1 MLWRLYKVETLMK
14 IKQFLVSDCC
24 FSHFQLWQSLN
35 GLDFSL
41 VLSHHFDKETP
52 IPERFFNEKICT
64 HENHTD
70 IYYHYVNHTT
80 IVLRL
85 SKSSVLKIE
94 SKQKLKTII
103 DLHYLQVMLDREKYI
118 RNKMMESIRDIS
130 VHEDLDDLLKK
141 ILENALSVIPVANMG
156 VLWIYEPSLEV
167 LFPKAWTGGPNEEI
181 GKMRMRVGEG
191 IIGKTFK
198 DNKSFILTNIEG
210 ILSESSN
217 ISPGNLFHLYNS
229 VQFDDLQSII
239 SVPIKVEESTL
250 CVLIVYQNGTYP
262 LLTKDDQ
269 QLLESFSD
277 QVSIVLRNS
286 NLYQNLKKQNDLLIQ
301 RDTIHNSLIKLSLQ
315 SKGLQK
321 IANEIKKMIN
331 HPLMIVDLTDDQ
343 LYSSPTPWKVE
354 LPSELI
360 KINTKL
366 PTQSFFTESYNSQS
380 LYIHPIIAIDVPIGI
395 MAVEMEEDDLFPLN
409 KMIIEQASSVIALEI
424 IRKQTLVDSFYQKTN
439 DLFNDFIQSQEYNLI
454 RKKASELRIND
465 HPYYMAIVIHLHP
478 HADFHFVNM
487 QMHKLIAQIKKQLGI
502 FVSIVFGYGNKVT
515 LVCQFN
521 NFADQDYVKRRLALI
536 HSNWINVHEET
547 LKIGIGTCYP
557 SMDNIAKS
565 YSEADKAL
573 SFLISRQLKSI
584 VNYQDIGINHLFIH
598 QPIDD
603 LNSFVNEVFNPL
615 QSDKDGTLDLEQT
628 LLAYMENDRQATQTA
643 KNLHIHVNTLYQRL
657 KRIEEKLQ
665 ISFSNPEDILKVQL
679 ACYLRNSIVSLT

>member
-1 MLWRLYKVETLMK
+1 MK
-14 IKQFLVSDCC
+14 IKQFLIDDYCL
-24 FSHFQLWQSLN
+24 SHFQLWQSIK

-52 IPERFFNEKICT
+52 APGRSFNEKILT
-64 HENHTD
+64 YENYTD
-70 IYYHYVNHTT
+70 IYYHYSNHTT
-80 IVLRL
+80 IVIRL
-85 SKSSVLKIE
+85 SKSPVLNIE
-94 SKQKLKTII
+94 NLQKLKPIL

-130 VHEDLDDLLKK
+130 VLEDLDDLLKK
-141 ILENALSVIPVANMG
+141 ILENALSVIPAADMG
-156 VLWIYEPSLEV
+156 VLWMYEPSLDA
-167 LFPKAWTGGPNEEI
+167 LFPKAWTGGPSEEI
-181 GKMRMRVGEG
+181 RKMRMKVGEG

-198 DNKSFILTNIEG
+198 DNKSFILTNIEE
-210 ILSESSN
+210 IISESSN
-217 ISPGNLFHLYNS
+217 ISSDNLFHLYNS
-229 VQFDDLQSII
+229 VQFDDLKSII
-239 SVPIKVEESTL
+239 SVPIQVEESTL
-250 CVLIVYQNGTYP
+250 CVLIVYQNGPYP

-286 NLYQNLKKQNDLLIQ
+286 RLYQNLKKQNDLLIQ
-301 RDTIHNSLIKLSLQ
+301 RDTIHNTLIKLSLQ

-331 HPLMIVDLTDDQ
+331 HPLMIVDLTDNQ
-343 LYSSPTPWKVE
+343 LYSSPTPWKWE
-354 LPSELI
+354 LPSEMI

-366 PTQSFFTESYNSQS
+366 QTQSFFTESFNSQS

-395 MAVEMEEDDLFPLN
+395 MAVEMEKDDLFPLN

-424 IRKQTLVDSFYQKTN
+424 IRKQTLVDSYYQKTN
-439 DLFNDFIQSQEYNLI
+439 DLFNDFIQCREYNLI
-454 RKKASELRIND
+454 RKKAIELRID
-465 HPYYMAIVIHLHP
+465 HHSYYMAIVIHIHP
-478 HADFHFVNM
+478 HADFHFLNM
-487 QMHKLIAQIKKQLGI
+487 QMHKLIAQIKKHLGI
-502 FVSIVFGYGNKVT
+502 YVSIVFGYGNKVT

-521 NFADQDYVKRRLALI
+521 NYADQDYVKKKLELI
-536 HSNWINVHEET
+536 HSNWINVHEES

-643 KNLHIHVNTLYQRL
+643 KLLHIHVNTLYQRL

-665 ISFSNPEDILKVQL
+665 ISFSNPEDILKIQL

>member
-1 MLWRLYKVETLMK
+1 MDTLMG
-14 IKQFLVSDCC
+14 IKQFLIDNCSL
-24 FSHFQLWQSLN
+24 SHFEVWQSIK

-41 VLSHHFDKETP
+41 ALSHHFDKETP
-52 IPERFFNEKICT
+52 VPGRFFNEEILA
-64 HENHTD
+64 HENFTD
-70 IYYHYVNHTT
+70 IYYHYSNHTT
-80 IVLRL
+80 IVIRI
-85 SKSSVLKIE
+85 SKSSVLNNE
-94 SKQKLKTII
+94 SKQELKPII
-103 DLHYLQVMLDREKYI
+103 DLHYLQIMLDREKYI

-130 VHEDLDDLLKK
+130 VLEDLNDLLKK
-141 ILENALSVIPVANMG
+141 ILENAISVIPAADMG
-156 VLWIYEPSLEV
+156 VLWMYEPSLDV

-181 GKMRMRVGEG
+181 KKMRMKIGEG

-198 DNKSFILTNIEG
+198 DNKSFILTNIDD
-210 ILSESSN
+210 IISESSN
-217 ISPGNLFHLYNS
+217 ISADNLFYLYNS
-229 VQFDDLQSII
+229 VQFDDLKSII

-250 CVLIVYQNGTYP
+250 CVLIVYQNGPYP

-286 NLYQNLKKQNDLLIQ
+286 KLYQNLKKQNDLLIQ
-301 RDTIHNSLIKLSLQ
+301 RDTIHNTLIKLSLQ
-315 SKGLQK
+315 NKGLQK

-331 HPLMIVDLTDDQ
+331 HPLMIVDLTDHQ
-343 LYSSPTPWKVE
+343 QYSSPPQRKWE
-354 LPSELI
+354 LPLE
-360 KINTKL
+360 INTKL
-366 PTQSFFTESYNSQS
+366 KTQSFFTESLNNQS

-395 MAVEMEEDDLFPLN
+395 MAVDMEEDELFPLN

-424 IRKQTLVDSFYQKTN
+424 IRNQTLVDSYYQKTN
-439 DLFNDFIQSQEYNLI
+439 DLFNDFIQCREYNLI
-454 RKKASELRIND
+454 RKKAMELRIVD
-465 HPYYMAIVIHLHP
+465 HPYYLAIAIHIHP
-478 HADFHFVNM
+478 HADFHFLNM
-487 QMHKLIAQIKKQLGI
+487 QMHKLIAQIKKHLGI
-502 FVSIVFGYGNKVT
+502 YVSIAFGYGHKVT

-521 NFADQDYVKRRLALI
+521 HYADQDYVKKKVALI
-536 HSNWINVHEET
+536 HSNWMNAHEES

-598 QPIDD
+598 QPMDD
-603 LNSFVNEVFNPL
+603 LNSFINEIFNPL

-628 LLAYMENDRQATQTA
+628 LLVYMENDRQATQTA
-643 KNLHIHVNTLYQRL
+643 KLLHIHVNTLYQRL

-665 ISFSNPEDILKVQL
+665 ISFSNPEDILKIQL
-679 ACYLRNSIVSLT
+679 ACYLRNSIV

>member
-1 MLWRLYKVETLMK
+1 MDTLMK
-14 IKQFLVSDCC
+14 IKQFLMDDCC
-24 FSHFQLWQSLN
+24 LSHFQLWQSLK

-52 IPERFFNEKICT
+52 APGGFFNENIRT
-64 HENHTD
+64 YENFTD
-70 IYYHYVNHTT
+70 IYHHYANHTT
-80 IVLRL
+80 IVFRL
-85 SKSSVLKIE
+85 SKSSVLKID
-94 SKQKLKTII
+94 SMQKLKPII
-103 DLHYLQVMLDREKYI
+103 DLYYLQVMLDREKYI
-118 RNKMMESIRDIS
+118 RNKMMDSIRDIS
-130 VHEDLDDLLKK
+130 LLENLDDLLKK
-141 ILENALSVIPVANMG
+141 ILENALSVIPAADMG
-156 VLWIYEPSLEV
+156 VLWMYEPSLDV

-181 GKMRMRVGEG
+181 RKMRMKVGEG

-198 DNKSFILTNIEG
+198 DNKSFILTNVEG

-217 ISPGNLFHLYNS
+217 ISPDNLFHLYNS
-229 VQFDDLQSII
+229 VKFDDLKSII
-239 SVPIKVEESTL
+239 SVPIKIEESTL
-250 CVLIVYQNGTYP
+250 CVLIVYQNGPYP
-262 LLTKDDQ
+262 LLTKEDQ

-286 NLYQNLKKQNDLLIQ
+286 RLYQNLKKQNDLLIQ

-331 HPLMIVDLTDDQ
+331 HPLMIVDLTDEQ
-343 LYSSPTPWKVE
+343 LYSSPSLWKME

-366 PTQSFFTESYNSQS
+366 QTQSFFTETYNSQS

-439 DLFNDFIQSQEYNLI
+439 DLFNDFIQSGEYNLI
-454 RKKASELRIND
+454 RKKAVELRID
-465 HPYYMAIVIHLHP
+465 HHSYYMAIVIHLHP
-478 HADFHFVNM
+478 HADFHFLNM
-487 QMHKLIAQIKKQLGI
+487 QMHKLIAQIKKKLGI

-521 NFADQDYVKRRLALI
+521 NYADHDYIKKKLELI
-536 HSNWINVHEET
+536 HSNWINVHEES
-547 LKIGIGTCYP
+547 LKIGIGTSYP
-557 SMDNIAKS
+557 SIDNIAKS

-584 VNYQDIGINHLFIH
+584 VSYQDIGINHLFIH

-643 KNLHIHVNTLYQRL
+643 KLLHIHVNTLYQRL

-665 ISFSNPEDILKVQL
+665 ISFSNPEDILKIQL

>member
-1 MLWRLYKVETLMK
+1 METLMK
-14 IKQFLVSDCC
+14 IKQFLIDTCC
-24 FSHFQLWQSLN
+24 LSHFQMWQSIK

-52 IPERFFNEKICT
+52 TPERFFNEKILT
-64 HENHTD
+64 NEKYTD
-70 IYYHYVNHTT
+70 IYYRYSNHTT
-80 IVLRL
+80 IVIRL
-85 SKSSVLKIE
+85 SKSSVLNIE
-94 SKQKLKTII
+94 SKQKLKPII

-130 VHEDLDDLLKK
+130 VLEDLDDLLKK
-141 ILENALSVIPVANMG
+141 ILENAISVIPAADMG
-156 VLWIYEPSLEV
+156 VLWMYEPSLDV
-167 LFPKAWTGGPNEEI
+167 LFPKAWTGGPSEEI
-181 GKMRMRVGEG
+181 RKMRMKVGEG

-198 DNKSFILTNIEG
+198 DNKSFIFTNIDE

-217 ISPGNLFHLYNS
+217 ISSDNLFHLYNS
-229 VQFDDLQSII
+229 VQFDDLKSII

-250 CVLIVYQNGTYP
+250 CVLIVYQNGSYP

-286 NLYQNLKKQNDLLIQ
+286 RLYQNLKKQNDLLIQ
-301 RDTIHNSLIKLSLQ
+301 RDTIHNTLIKLSLQ
-315 SKGLQK
+315 NKGLQK

-331 HPLMIVDLTDDQ
+331 HPLMIVDLTDNQ
-343 LYSSPTPWKVE
+343 LYSSPTPWKLE
-354 LPSELI
+354 LPSEMI

-366 PTQSFFTESYNSQS
+366 QTQSFFTESINSQS

-395 MAVEMEEDDLFPLN
+395 MAVEMEKDDLFPLN

-424 IRKQTLVDSFYQKTN
+424 IRKQTLVDSYYQKTN
-439 DLFNDFIQSQEYNLI
+439 DLFNDFIQCREYNLI
-454 RKKASELRIND
+454 RKKAIELRID
-465 HPYYMAIVIHLHP
+465 HHSYYMAIAIHIHP
-478 HADFHFVNM
+478 HADFHFLYM
-487 QMHKLIAQIKKQLGI
+487 QMHKLIAQIKKELGI
-502 FVSIVFGYGNKVT
+502 YVSIVFGYGNKVT

-521 NFADQDYVKRRLALI
+521 NYADQDYVKKKLELI
-536 HSNWINVHEET
+536 HSNWINVHEES
-547 LKIGIGTCYP
+547 LKVGIGTCYP
-557 SMDNIAKS
+557 SMGNIAKS

-598 QPIDD
+598 QPMDD
-603 LNSFVNEVFNPL
+603 LNSFVSEVFNPL
-615 QSDKDGTLDLEQT
+615 QSDKDGALDLEQT

-643 KNLHIHVNTLYQRL
+643 KLLHIHVNTLYQRL

-665 ISFSNPEDILKVQL
+665 ISFSNPEDILKIQL
-679 ACYLRNSIVSLT
+679 ACYLRISIVSLT

>member
-1 MLWRLYKVETLMK
+1 MK
-14 IKQFLVSDCC
+14 IKQFLMDDCC
-24 FSHFQLWQSLN
+24 LSHFQVWQSIK

-52 IPERFFNEKICT
+52 TPGGFSNGNIRIYETF
-64 HENHTD
+64 TD
-70 IYYHYVNHTT
+70 IYYQYSNHTT
-80 IVLRL
+80 IVIRIC
-85 SKSSVLKIE
+85 KSSVLNNE
-94 SKQKLKTII
+94 SNQKLKPII
-103 DLHYLQVMLDREKYI
+103 DLHYLQVMLEREKYI
-118 RNKMMESIRDIS
+118 RNKMMESVRDIS
-130 VHEDLDDLLKK
+130 ILEDLDDLLKK
-141 ILENALSVIPVANMG
+141 ILENALSVIPAADMG
-156 VLWIYEPSLEV
+156 VLWMYEPSLDV

-181 GKMRMRVGEG
+181 RKMRMKVGEG

-198 DNKSFILTNIEG
+198 DNKSFILTNIEE
-210 ILSESSN
+210 IIAESSN
-217 ISPGNLFHLYNS
+217 ISSDNLFYLYNS
-229 VQFDDLQSII
+229 VQLNDLKTII
-239 SVPIKVEESTL
+239 SVPIKVEDSPL
-250 CVLIVYQNGTYP
+250 CVLIVYQNGPYP

-286 NLYQNLKKQNDLLIQ
+286 KLYQNLKKQNDLLIQ
-301 RDTIHNSLIKLSLQ
+301 RDSIHNSLIKLSLQ

-331 HPLMIVDLTDDQ
+331 HPLMIVDLTDNQ
-343 LYSSPTPWKVE
+343 LYSSPTPWKWE
-354 LPSELI
+354 LPSEMI

-366 PTQSFFTESYNSQS
+366 QTQSFFTESFNNQS

-395 MAVEMEEDDLFPLN
+395 MAVEMEEDDFFPLN

-439 DLFNDFIQSQEYNLI
+439 DLFNDFIQCREYNLI
-454 RKKASELRIND
+454 RKKAIELRID
-465 HPYYMAIVIHLHP
+465 HHSHYIAIVIHIHP
-478 HADFHFVNM
+478 HADFHFLNM
-487 QMHKLIAQIKKQLGI
+487 QMHKLIAKIKKHLGRY
-502 FVSIVFGYGNKVT
+502 VSIVFGYGNKVT

-521 NFADQDYVKRRLALI
+521 NFADQDYVKKKLELI
-536 HSNWINVHEET
+536 HSNWINENEES

-603 LNSFVNEVFNPL
+603 LTSFVNEVFNPL

-643 KNLHIHVNTLYQRL
+643 KLLHIHVNTLYQRL

-665 ISFSNPEDILKVQL
+665 ISFSNPEDILKIQL
-679 ACYLRNSIVSLT
+679 ACYLRTSIVSLT